1 MNGDEAPASDCG
13 DRVNA
18 PEKANPELTGLCDQ
32 GEVSARNSD
41 VQRVVSFN
49 EIAGG
54 TTEVIIE
61 HEGQKYRL
69 RATRN
74 GRLLLNK

>member
-1 MNGDEAPASDCG
+1 VSGKETLKPHAEAEVEFAAESAADPAELH
-13 DRVNA
+13 DRKNDSGQSQ
-18 PEKANPELTGLCDQ
+18 P
-32 GEVSARNSD
+32 

-49 EIAGG
+49 QIAGG

-61 HEGQKYRL
+61 HEGQQYRL